1 MFVYFE
7 EGQCIWSDAD
17 DSQWDKTPYYP
28 APEGVEVG
36 TRCNIVDGVAV
47 ADPIPKEELDAIRA
61 QEQWS
66 EMFNQKLYDLKDECD
81 TRIQTIP
88 AGRRSAI
95 LQRRKSKSKTYKDTW
110 QHFYQ
115 RCQNI
120 RHDQK
125 EIYDLELRQ
134 SATWVVE
141 RIETHA
147 HIKNK
152 IKEHMLTMSCE
163 ELQAFDPSDPAWGVN
178 AG

>member
-7 EGQCIWSDAD
+7 EGKCIWSDAD
-17 DSQWDKTPYYP
+17 DSEWDKTPYYP

-36 TRCNIVDGVAV
+36 TRCTIVDGVAV
-47 ADPIPKEELDAIRA
+47 ADPIPQEELDAQRA
-61 QEQWS
+61 QDRWS
-66 EMFNQKLYDLKDECD
+66 EMFSQKMYELKNECD

-95 LQRRKSKSKTYKDTW
+95 LQRRKSKSKTYTDTW

-141 RIETHA
+141 RIENHA
-147 HIKNK
+147 HIKHQ
-152 IKEHMLTMSCE
+152 IKEHMLTMSYE
-163 ELQAFDPSDPAWGVN
+163 QLQAFDPSDPKWWVN